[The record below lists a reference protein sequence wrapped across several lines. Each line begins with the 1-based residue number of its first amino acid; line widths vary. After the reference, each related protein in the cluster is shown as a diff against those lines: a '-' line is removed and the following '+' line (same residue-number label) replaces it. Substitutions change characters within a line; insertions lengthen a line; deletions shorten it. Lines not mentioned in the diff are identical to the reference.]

1 MEIALILTQN
11 WIRLSPIRKFIGP
24 SYDLRKK
31 LDETLS
37 SPIFFQIIARTN
49 KFAYWT
55 KKESNFFIVMYVDI
69 SNFILYKCFVTYNY
83 NNLLNVGNIIKNII
97 KFKLFNHNILFI
109 NILMHVDI

>member
-1 MEIALILTQN
+1 MGKLKKAYGYIFGHYIFFVHMQEKKNAVNISTQIDLTLTQN

-31 LDETLS
+31 LDETSS

-55 KKESNFFIVMYVDI
+55 KKESNFFIVMYVA
-69 SNFILYKCFVTYNY
+69 SNKLE
-83 NNLLNVGNIIKNII
+83 NVGS
-97 KFKLFNHNILFI
+97 F
-109 NILMHVDI
+109 